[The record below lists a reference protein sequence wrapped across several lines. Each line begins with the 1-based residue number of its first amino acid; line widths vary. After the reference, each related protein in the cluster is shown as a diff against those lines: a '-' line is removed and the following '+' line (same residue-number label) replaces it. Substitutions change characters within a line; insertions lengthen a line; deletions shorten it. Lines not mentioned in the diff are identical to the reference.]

1 MAIKNHLEA
10 LSENLI
16 FGGQQMRF
24 RHQSITLGCEMTFSI
39 YIPSKAKNIKV
50 PVLYWLSGLTC
61 TDENFVIKAGSQQ
74 YAEEHG
80 IAIVCSDT
88 SPRGND
94 IPDDPDAS
102 YDLGLGAGFYFCLL
116 YTSDAADE

>member
-61 TDENFVIKAGSQQ
+61 TDENFVIKAGSQK
-74 YAEEHG
+74 YAEEHDEL
-80 IAIVCSDT
+80 IRRISSELPNDFEKKYSSFLTECNENN
-88 SPRGND
+88 SPMATRKG
-94 IPDDPDAS
+94 
-102 YDLGLGAGFYFCLL
+102 GAL
-116 YTSDAADE
+116 

>member
-61 TDENFVIKAGSQQ
+61 TDENFVIKAGSQNTLKSMALQ
-74 YAEEHG
+74 LFAQTPAHAVIIFQMTQMHHMILAWEQDF
-80 IAIVCSDT
+80 I
-88 SPRGND
+88 
-94 IPDDPDAS
+94 
-102 YDLGLGAGFYFCLL
+102 
-116 YTSDAADE
+116 